1 MGNIKAP
8 IFGFRS
14 RIRDLCEALV
24 MIEEQGSFQ
33 KDLKCLRR
41 GQVWEFP
48 KIGDP
53 NIVP

>member
-1 MGNIKAP
+1 MGNIKALYS
-8 IFGFRS
+8 GS
-14 RIRDLCEALV
+14 GLRIRDLCEALV